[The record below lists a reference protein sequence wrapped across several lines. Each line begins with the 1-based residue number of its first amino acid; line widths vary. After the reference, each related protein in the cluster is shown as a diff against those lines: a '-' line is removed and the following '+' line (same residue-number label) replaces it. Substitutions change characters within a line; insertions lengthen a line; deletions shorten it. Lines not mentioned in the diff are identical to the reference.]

1 MTNFRPNDNQ
11 LEPMSGCLRQTEV
24 VNAAFARW
32 TGNPRHD
39 ALVQPTTRMNAS
51 RREVR
56 SAAPFTRRLSA
67 RTCSLLLLGFA
78 ASGLSLPP
86 SVAQA
91 ADPAVVGEWGPVRTL
106 PWRPVHSIL
115 LPTGKVMFYP
125 NTDDPIL
132 WDPIADTL
140 TDLPLLGYSPFCSGH
155 SLMADGRVL
164 ITSGSE
170 TDLLGLPNASIYD
183 PVANTF
189 TALPDMNGGRW
200 YPTQV
205 TLGNGDVVTM
215 SGNKEDGTRNTIP
228 QVWQASSNSWRDLTG
243 ADMSLALYPAA
254 FLASNG
260 KVFVATSMSRYLDT
274 SGAGSWTD
282 VAKRKVGGRDNY
294 GSAAMYD
301 VDKVIYTGGH
311 KPPVASAETIDL
323 SATSPAWKNVAS
335 MPQARRQHNIT
346 ILPDATLLVTGGS
359 SANGTDINDGPKPA
373 INYNVATNKWTTWS
387 MPVEYRGYHSEA
399 VLLPDARVAVIG
411 GNNHPNLEIFSPPY
425 LFKGPQPVISSA
437 PANVKYGEPF
447 FVGTADAAS
456 ITTVNMLRL
465 SAVTHTKNMNQR
477 INKNL
482 AFSKTSGGLNITP
495 PSSSNRC
502 PPGDYMLFL
511 LNADGVPSEAK
522 IIRINTTVAGNS
534 APTTAISKPAN
545 GSTFTEGATIT
556 FTGTANDNEDG
567 NLTASLNWSSSINGA
582 IGSGG
587 SFSTSAL
594 TAGKHT
600 ITASA
605 TDSGSLTGSSAI
617 TVTVNASGGGGPAP
631 AHQWR
636 FDETSGT
643 TAADSTGTNNA
654 TLGNVSWVAGKIG
667 NAAAF
672 NGTNASGEAGKIDF
686 ATGNFTVAHW
696 VKVTGFKSFAGIF
709 NNRSS
714 ASGNIGFHTRT
725 DDTNSLS
732 ALIDFGTT
740 SKKLAVTNAATGTWY
755 HVAVSVDRAGSMK
768 LYVNGALSGQVDISA
783 FSATSLT
790 NPDNVRLGRDQGSN
804 YFNGVLDDLRLYNSA
819 LSAAEIQNLYNE

>member
-1 MTNFRPNDNQ
+1 
-11 LEPMSGCLRQTEV
+11 
-24 VNAAFARW
+24 
-32 TGNPRHD
+32 
-39 ALVQPTTRMNAS
+39 
-51 RREVR
+51 
-56 SAAPFTRRLSA
+56 
-67 RTCSLLLLGFA
+67 
-78 ASGLSLPP
+78 
-86 SVAQA
+86 
-91 ADPAVVGEWGPVRTL
+91 
-106 PWRPVHSIL
+106 
-115 LPTGKVMFYP
+115 
-125 NTDDPIL
+125 
-132 WDPIADTL
+132 
-140 TDLPLLGYSPFCSGH
+140 
-155 SLMADGRVL
+155 
-164 ITSGSE
+164 
-170 TDLLGLPNASIYD
+170 
-183 PVANTF
+183 
-189 TALPDMNGGRW
+189 
-200 YPTQV
+200 
-205 TLGNGDVVTM
+205 
-215 SGNKEDGTRNTIP
+215 
-228 QVWQASSNSWRDLTG
+228 
-243 ADMSLALYPAA
+243 
-254 FLASNG
+254 
-260 KVFVATSMSRYLDT
+260 
-274 SGAGSWTD
+274 
-282 VAKRKVGGRDNY
+282 
-294 GSAAMYD
+294 
-301 VDKVIYTGGH
+301 
-311 KPPVASAETIDL
+311 
-323 SATSPAWKNVAS
+323 
-335 MPQARRQHNIT
+335 
-346 ILPDATLLVTGGS
+346 
-359 SANGTDINDGPKPA
+359 
-373 INYNVATNKWTTWS
+373 
-387 MPVEYRGYHSEA
+387 
-399 VLLPDARVAVIG
+399 
-411 GNNHPNLEIFSPPY
+411 
-425 LFKGPQPVISSA
+425 
-437 PANVKYGEPF
+437 VKYGEPF
-447 FVGTADAAS
+447 FVGTADADS

-522 IIRINTTVAGNS
+522 IIRINTTVEGNS

-545 GSTFTEGATIT
+545 GATFTEGATIT

-654 TLGNVSWVAGKIG
+654 ALGNVSWVAGKIG

-672 NGTNASGEAGKIDF
+672 NGTNASGDAGKIDF